1 MTEAHVIANTFPIIR
16 FFGFVVVI
24 NNSIV
29 RLSFSLATAV
39 ATIEPNIKITEYN
52 VITYINAS
60 RYCVDVSRPST
71 SSSALISTLVM
82 D

>member
-1 MTEAHVIANTFPIIR
+1 MTEAQVTANTFPIIR

-52 VITYINAS
+52 VITYISAS

-71 SSSALISTLVM
+71 SSSALISTLFM